1 MNPGQNHPTIHA
13 PFFLSLGERG
23 VEGGR
28 LVVRWGALARTSIHL
43 LWAVGELEAAL
54 SMACGFLVFGSR
66 NLVLGNCGIDYLKIH
81 LISLSEMLRIC

>member
-13 PFFLSLGERG
+13 PFFLSLGEHG

-28 LVVRWGALARTSIHL
+28 LVVGWGALARTSIHL
-43 LWAVGELEAAL
+43 LWAVEELEEAL
-54 SMACGFLVFGSR
+54 SMACGFLVLGSR